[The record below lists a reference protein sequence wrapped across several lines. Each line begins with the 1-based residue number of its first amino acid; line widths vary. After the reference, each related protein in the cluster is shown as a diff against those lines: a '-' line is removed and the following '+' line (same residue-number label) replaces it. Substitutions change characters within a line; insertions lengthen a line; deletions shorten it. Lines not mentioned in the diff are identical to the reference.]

1 MTPSK
6 PTEPEVPRRYTQ
18 RVQDYLRR
26 FASASARS
34 EGVQSSHPELGG
46 TRLRT
51 VVAAL
56 DELGPVFS
64 LFRLYLSTRIDL
76 FSDKERCELAAPSPY
91 LDSPPFADLQ
101 PYVELQL
108 GRPVEQLFLAVEPT
122 PHETTLTTVS
132 YLALLPTG
140 ESVSITVLRP
150 TFASW
155 PQEQIDALRLFCSAR
170 LDGHGGAFVS
180 GQVVAAF
187 EEELRGRIDLYTL
200 ATHIAERA
208 ADAAASDVLCA
219 PTVYLPLCRPGLLVR
234 ETVSLVT
241 LSAII
246 ADYRGSEE
254 SARRSSLIEISV
266 QRLTRV
272 LCTAWLREVFL
283 AQSFPVYCGV
293 DDLSV
298 TPEGKAAFLNGPY
311 LSLPPGSNEVVW
323 KYLLAVAQDH
333 PDECCRTLLLQIVGG
348 VREDR
353 KQELIGQF
361 RQAVPSFLAG
371 PGKDLVHSGIAARIQ
386 SHLDLIKKAGLQL
399 LPSVLDFY
407 RGLFSLLATVRRLHP
422 DQDPLLQAVED
433 VWLTGILGS
442 FKQLIRTDALTEIG
456 NKYVA
461 SFIEAPRTMHE
472 ALNILSTGNRSEGEE
487 SPSGRSTRETH
498 GFSSLAA
505 LLLLAAILIL
515 VRTPSLHVPP
525 WWASRIS
532 FAVCCLAGL
541 LALRIASST

>member
-1 MTPSK
+1 
-6 PTEPEVPRRYTQ
+6 
-18 RVQDYLRR
+18 
-26 FASASARS
+26 
-34 EGVQSSHPELGG
+34 
-46 TRLRT
+46 
-51 VVAAL
+51 
-56 DELGPVFS
+56 
-64 LFRLYLSTRIDL
+64 
-76 FSDKERCELAAPSPY
+76 
-91 LDSPPFADLQ
+91 
-101 PYVELQL
+101 
-108 GRPVEQLFLAVEPT
+108 
-122 PHETTLTTVS
+122 
-132 YLALLPTG
+132 
-140 ESVSITVLRP
+140 
-150 TFASW
+150 
-155 PQEQIDALRLFCSAR
+155 
-170 LDGHGGAFVS
+170 
-180 GQVVAAF
+180 
-187 EEELRGRIDLYTL
+187 
-200 ATHIAERA
+200 
-208 ADAAASDVLCA
+208 
-219 PTVYLPLCRPGLLVR
+219 
-234 ETVSLVT
+234 
-241 LSAII
+241 
-246 ADYRGSEE
+246 
-254 SARRSSLIEISV
+254 V

-371 PGKDLVHSGIAARIQ
+371 PGEDLVHSGIAARIQ